1 MSLLLGGCFT
11 ALPSQ
16 PPTGDISMKVDRK
29 TEIPNL
35 VVYAALYAIL
45 FGISIWLL
53 IAHKESPSNW
63 LLYVGMIGSVLAGL
77 VKFIVHSRKQHQQSA

>member
-1 MSLLLGGCFT
+1 
-11 ALPSQ
+11 
-16 PPTGDISMKVDRK
+16 MKVEGK

-35 VVYAALYAIL
+35 VVYAAIYAII

-63 LLYVGMIGSVLAGL
+63 LLYVAMIWSILAGF
-77 VKFIVHSRKQHQQSA
+77 VKFIVHSRKRRPQSP